1 MLVKNS
7 IDTTNYDTGS
17 RAGAAA
23 ASETEVASKPTT
35 NRTMSMEEASARI
48 LASSHDANPQTR
60 AAAANMR

>member
-1 MLVKNS
+1 MVKNS

-17 RAGAAA
+17 RAGQAAA
-23 ASETEVASKPTT
+23 LEADGASKPTT
-35 NRTMSMEEASARI
+35 NRSMSMEEASARI